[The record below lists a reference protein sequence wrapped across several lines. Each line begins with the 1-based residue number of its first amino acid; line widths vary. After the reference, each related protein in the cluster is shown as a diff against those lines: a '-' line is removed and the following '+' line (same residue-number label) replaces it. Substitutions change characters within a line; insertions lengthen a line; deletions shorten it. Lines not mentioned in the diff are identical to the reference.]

1 MLERLKSD
9 TGKAKKRYRK
19 GYKAMAE
26 KLKSDAGKAKK
37 RWRKGLKI
45 IFRESSCGAVR
56 SVDAAVLGVLR

>member
-1 MLERLKSD
+1 MLERI
-9 TGKAKKRYRK
+9 
-19 GYKAMAE
+19 
-26 KLKSDAGKAKK
+26 KSDAEKAKK